1 MKVFAKV
8 LQDRSSGAALMPP
21 SPLWGG
27 IQGGGATR
35 ADQFRILRRKLGSY
49 GAKAPPPLTPPHKGE
64 GIVDVGAL
72 Q

>member
-27 IQGGGATR
+27 MQGGGVQC
-35 ADQFRILRRKLGSY
+35 ADQFRILRRKPGSY

-64 GIVDVGAL
+64 GVTGVEAN